1 MDSAMF
7 NTSDTNYM
15 EIDPK
20 SDLGNA
26 ANKAIDD
33 VVKKNNEQYR
43 RNAQMAIQLAEQK
56 SSNFQKLGGLIK
68 QAGQF
73 TAQAREWNDNR
84 EKLKQLEK
92 DAEDAKAAEQEQQ
105 KKDYNEAVE
114 KSQSIFNFEEN
125 KKIPFTTDKLNSVDA
140 KYAELAKE
148 SNKAFTEGNAMA
160 FQAAQDYAVTDN
172 IDAAEYGIKV
182 FEMQSVP
189 NFDQRGAALTSQIA
203 KGYEGYLA
211 SVQDIKVPTEY
222 GMLSLQDVQSKA
234 NKDPAKYD
242 AVARFHKG
250 AYYWQSGVFGGKNA
264 LSQRQKLA
272 LLKLTDDTDK
282 VARSAFIKST
292 FAQAKED
299 YDKARQNNLAEQLK
313 GAAKDPDKFREVVF
327 GNADDPNSGY
337 IAQFEK
343 ISGKKD
349 VAGAIAMFE

>member
-7 NTSDTNYM
+7 NTSDTNYS
-15 EIDPK
+15 ELDPK
-20 SDLGNA
+20 SDLGNV
-26 ANKAIDD
+26 ANQAIDD

-68 QAGQF
+68 QAGTF

-84 EKLKQLEK
+84 ERLKQLEK
-92 DAEDAKAAEQEQQ
+92 DAKDAKDAEQEQQ

-189 NFDQRGAALTSQIA
+189 NFDQRGAALTSQLA

-211 SVQDIKVPTEY
+211 SVQDIKV
-222 GMLSLQDVQSKA
+222 VRA
-234 NKDPAKYD
+234 WC
-242 AVARFHKG
+242 VKG
-250 AYYWQSGVFGGKNA
+250 EI
-264 LSQRQKLA
+264 L
-272 LLKLTDDTDK
+272 
-282 VARSAFIKST
+282 
-292 FAQAKED
+292 
-299 YDKARQNNLAEQLK
+299 NNNELN
-313 GAAKDPDKFREVVF
+313 GT
-327 GNADDPNSGY
+327 
-337 IAQFEK
+337 
-343 ISGKKD
+343 
-349 VAGAIAMFE
+349 